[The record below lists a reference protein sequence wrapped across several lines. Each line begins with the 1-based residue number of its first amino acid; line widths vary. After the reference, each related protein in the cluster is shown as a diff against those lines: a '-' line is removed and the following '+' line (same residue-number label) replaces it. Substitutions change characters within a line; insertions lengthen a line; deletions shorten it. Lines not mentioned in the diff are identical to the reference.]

1 MVDDMRYK
9 IVLVGTAVALS
20 VAACGSSSNN
30 ASPTSSSTSSN
41 ANGSSTTTG
50 AAPTTPGTASGP
62 TSPSQPAG
70 GTDRVAGLIA
80 SLSGNSIQV
89 TARDGTATVAFT
101 SSTSMS
107 SLAPAQ
113 LTDVTA
119 GSCVMVRPTRDSGP
133 ASSGAVTARSVAVSA
148 ATGGNCPQP
157 QGRHGVGGTVAS
169 VNGNT
174 IAVTTGANSPQTNVS
189 VTDSTIYTK
198 RTSATS
204 QDIAP
209 GKCLAARGTKDSSGV
224 LQATAI
230 SLRPATNGTCG
241 GPRHGS

>member
-1 MVDDMRYK
+1 MRYT

-20 VAACGSSSNN
+20 LAACGSSSNN

-41 ANGSSTTTG
+41 ASGSSTSS
-50 AAPTTPGTASGP
+50 APTSPGTASGP
-62 TSPSQPAG
+62 TSTSQPAG

-89 TARDGTATVAFT
+89 TERDGTATVAFT

-107 SLAPAQ
+107 SMAPAQ
-113 LTDVTA
+113 LSDVTA

-133 ASSGAVTARSVAVSA
+133 TSSGALTARSVAVFA

-157 QGRHGVGGTVAS
+157 QRGHGVGGTVAS

-189 VTDSTIYTK
+189 VTDSTSYTK

-241 GPRHGS
+241 GPKR

>member
-1 MVDDMRYK
+1 MRYT
-9 IVLVGTAVALS
+9 IVLVGAAVALS
-20 VAACGSSSNN
+20 LAACGSSSNN

-41 ANGSSTTTG
+41 ASGSSTTSGSSTST
-50 AAPTTPGTASGP
+50 APTSPGTASGP
-62 TSPSQPAG
+62 TSTSQPAG

-89 TARDGTATVAFT
+89 TERDGTATVAFT

-107 SLAPAQ
+107 SMAPAQ
-113 LTDVTA
+113 LSDVTA
-119 GSCVMVRPTRDSGP
+119 GSCVMVRPTRDGGP
-133 ASSGAVTARSVAVSA
+133 TSSGTVTARSVAVFA

-157 QGRHGVGGTVAS
+157 QGGHGVGGTVAS

-174 IAVTTGANSPQTNVS
+174 IAVTTGANSPQTTVS
-189 VTDSTIYTK
+189 VTDSTTYTK

-209 GKCLAARGTKDSSGV
+209 GKCLAARGTKDNSGV

-241 GPRHGS
+241 GFRR